1 MAHRHGPPNPWLK
14 ARLTEGLKY
23 REIAE
28 RWNREQ
34 GGQVT
39 TPNAVKTLVSRQG
52 LATRAHRW
60 DEHIPWV
67 VKGEHLAHYHVK
79 IMRLLAR
86 TEAKPPYPI
95 SGPERRMLNLWLK
108 RMGSDKVVAYD
119 RNTVDGFFVVDR
131 LPVDGAGW
139 IREHLTLEDDPSFD
153 LAQARSAAGIVR

>member
-1 MAHRHGPPNPWLK
+1 MAHRYGPPNAWLK
-14 ARLTEGLKY
+14 ARLTEGLTY

-28 RWNREQ
+28 RWNQLR

-52 LATRAHRW
+52 LANRAHRW
-60 DEHIPWV
+60 DGHIPWHV
-67 VKGEHLAHYHVK
+67 RTEHLAHYHVK

-86 TEAKPPYPI
+86 TEAKPPFPI

-119 RNTVDGFFVVDR
+119 PDTEEGFFVVDR
-131 LPVDGAGW
+131 LPSDGDGW
-139 IREHLTLEDDPSFD
+139 IREHLTADNP
-153 LAQARSAAGIVR
+153 QP